1 MKRKIRWIQIG
12 VGHDHALETLNAA
25 LALQEDF
32 EVLGAVI
39 TEEDRRDYPEKA
51 AAAAKLCKVLT
62 IEQAEKLRPEAAA
75 IETEDEYL
83 AKYGVLC
90 AKKGWHLHVDK
101 PAATNAEDFAALFG
115 AVRESGVALQTGY
128 MYRYN
133 PAICRAIEK
142 IESGALGEIY
152 AIEAQ
157 MSCLHPEEKRRWLKK
172 YQGGMTMYLGCHLID
187 ILYRVQG
194 EPLEVLPMNT
204 SSGFGKG
211 VGADE
216 GFVLY
221 RYPRGISFI
230 RTTAVECGGF
240 MRRRIVFYGEKG
252 TIAVDPVERYDPA
265 YPSLSSDYGEISL
278 EDCRK
283 IGWGAEAT
291 KVKSARFDRYKPML
305 ADFASIVRGE
315 KQSGYSLDYEEK
327 LFNLIQKSGKEI

>member
-1 MKRKIRWIQIG
+1 MKRKIKWIQIG

-39 TEEDRRDYPEKA
+39 TKEDRRDYSEKA
-51 AAAAKLCKVLT
+51 AAAAKLCPILT
-62 IEQAEKLRPEAAA
+62 LAEAEKLRPEAAA
-75 IETEDEYL
+75 VETEDEYL

-101 PAATNAEDFAALFG
+101 PAATNAEDFAALLG
-115 AVRESGVALQTGY
+115 SVRESGVSFQTGY

-133 PAICRAIEK
+133 PAICRAIER
-142 IESGALGEIY
+142 IESGAIGQVY

-157 MSCLHPEEKRRWLKK
+157 MSCLHTEEKRRWLKK
-172 YQGGMTMYLGCHLID
+172 YPGGMTSYLGCHLID
-187 ILYRVQG
+187 VVCRVQG
-194 EPLEVLPMNT
+194 EPLEVVPMNT
-204 SSGFGKG
+204 SSGFGEG

-221 RYPRGISFI
+221 RYPRGVSFI

-252 TIAVDPVERYDPA
+252 TIAIDPIERYDPE
-265 YPSLSSDYGEISL
+265 YPTLSSDYSEISV
-278 EDCRK
+278 EDCK
-283 IGWGAEAT
+283 NIGWGAEAK
-291 KVKSARFDRYKPML
+291 KVTSARFDRYQPML
-305 ADFASIVRGE
+305 SDFASIVRGE
-315 KQSGYSLDYEEK
+315 KQAGYSLDYEEK
-327 LFNLIQKSGKEI
+327 LFNLIQKSCKEI

>member
-51 AAAAKLCKVLT
+51 AA
-62 IEQAEKLRPEAAA
+62 

-101 PAATNAEDFAALFG
+101 PAATNAEDFAALLG

-252 TIAVDPVERYDPA
+252 TIAVDPIERYDPA

-283 IGWGAEAT
+283 IGWGAEAK

-327 LFNLIQKSGKEI
+327 LFNLIQKSCKEI

>member
-101 PAATNAEDFAALFG
+101 PAATKAEDFAALLG

-187 ILYRVQG
+187 IGVRQGRGRGRRVRIV
-194 EPLEVLPMNT
+194 PLSPRHIV
-204 SSGFGKG
+204 
-211 VGADE
+211 
-216 GFVLY
+216 
-221 RYPRGISFI
+221 YPHH
-230 RTTAVECGGF
+230 GGG
-240 MRRRIVFYGEKG
+240 MRRIYAPKNCVLRRKRNDRGRSHRAVRSRVPVAQQRLRRN
-252 TIAVDPVERYDPA
+252 IA
-265 YPSLSSDYGEISL
+265 
-278 EDCRK
+278 
-283 IGWGAEAT
+283 
-291 KVKSARFDRYKPML
+291 
-305 ADFASIVRGE
+305 
-315 KQSGYSLDYEEK
+315 
-327 LFNLIQKSGKEI
+327 